1 MEDNGFNLGKMTV
14 QKNYLVAYNGS
25 EASRAAL
32 KLAKHQAELRG
43 SHIDVVTSMEGGP
56 KEKPEAISEA
66 NFALEEAGNDLKAAG
81 VSYQIHQLVRGLSPG
96 EDIVK
101 FAEDNA
107 IDFIFVGIEK
117 KSRAQ
122 KILLGSTAQFIIL
135 KAGCPVVTV
144 KP

>member
-1 MEDNGFNLGKMTV
+1 MTV
-14 QKNYLVAYNGS
+14 QKKYLVAYNGS
-25 EASRAAL
+25 VASKAAL
-32 KLAKHQAELRG
+32 ELAKHQAVLRG
-43 SHIDVVTSMEGGP
+43 SHVDIVTSMEGGP

-66 NFALEEAGNDLKAAG
+66 NFLLEEAGKDLKAAG
-81 VSYQIHQLVRGLSPG
+81 VAGAVHQLVRGLSPG
-96 EDIVK
+96 EDVVK
-101 FAEDNA
+101 FAEDNG

-122 KILLGSTAQFIIL
+122 KILLGSTAQYIIL

>member
-1 MEDNGFNLGKMTV
+1 MTV
-14 QKNYLVAYNGS
+14 QKKYLVAYNGS
-25 EASRAAL
+25 EAAKVAL
-32 KLAKHQAELRG
+32 ELAKHQAEIRG
-43 SHIDVVTSMEGGP
+43 SHVDVVTSMEGGP
-56 KEKPEAISEA
+56 KERPEAISEA
-66 NFALEEAGNDLKAAG
+66 NFALEEAGQYLSKAG
-81 VSYQIHQLVRGLSPG
+81 ISCSVHQIVRGLSPG

-122 KILLGSTAQFIIL
+122 KILLGSTAQYIIL